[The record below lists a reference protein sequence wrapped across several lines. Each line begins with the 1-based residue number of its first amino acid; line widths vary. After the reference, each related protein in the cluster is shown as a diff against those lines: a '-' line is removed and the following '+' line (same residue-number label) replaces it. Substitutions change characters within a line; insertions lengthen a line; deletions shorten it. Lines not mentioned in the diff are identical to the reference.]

1 MNTRHVIAI
10 TGGIG
15 SGKSTVSRFWA
26 ARAQLPLIDIDQLC
40 RELLEIGMPGWVALK
55 TSLGAAYFD
64 PDGRLNRQCLR
75 AAIFDD
81 AGLRHVVNQF
91 IHPLAMQLLH
101 KKMGY
106 LDGDVLVDVPLLFEA
121 GWEKQFS
128 RTVVVYADRQT
139 CCRRLCSRDKIL
151 PGEAVKAIAA
161 QMSIGEKA
169 LRADHVVDNRYC
181 WLLTRMQISHLAEI
195 VRTGCPAESSG
206 ASGSDPV
213 FSSVQE

>member
-1 MNTRHVIAI
+1 MKTRHVIGI

-26 ARAQLPLIDIDQLC
+26 ARAGLPLIDIDQLC

-55 TSLGAAYFD
+55 TRLGEAYFD

-139 CCRRLCSRDKIL
+139 CCRRLCSRDRIL
-151 PGEAVKAIAA
+151 PGEAVKAIAV